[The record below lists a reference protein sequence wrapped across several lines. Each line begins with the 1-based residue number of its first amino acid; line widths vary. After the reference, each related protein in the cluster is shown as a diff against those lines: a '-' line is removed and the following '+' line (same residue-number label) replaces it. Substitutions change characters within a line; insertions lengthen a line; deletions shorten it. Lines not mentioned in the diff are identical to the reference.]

1 MLAYDPVS
9 AAIAS
14 HDAELRTVTKPQ
26 AAPGMNLANPST
38 QLFDEHPWD
47 DGNPE
52 GMPLPNGQIIS
63 AAQMFEEAGQPA
75 PVPAPASAKQLALAS
90 SVAEARRR
98 ANAALQVAAV
108 CTYLH

>member
-14 HDAELRTVTKPQ
+14 HDVAELRTVAKPE
-26 AAPGMNLANPST
+26 AAPSMNLANPST

-63 AAQMFEEAGQPA
+63 AAQMFEEAGEPA
-75 PVPAPASAKQLALAS
+75 PAPAPASAKQLALAS

-108 CTYLH
+108 YVCL